1 MQCQQR
7 WLNCRSTNN
16 NMPDFQA
23 ILEHIYQDAVIASDK
38 GTVASYIPEL
48 AHIDKNNFGIHLRT
62 SDGNDYGVG
71 NYNKPFSIQSIS
83 KVLALSKA
91 IALIG
96 EGTWKRID
104 VEPSGHP
111 FNQLALLEIENGIPR
126 NPLINSGAIVIA
138 DILISNLKNP
148 KEDFLNYVRDLTG
161 DETINFN
168 KDVAHS
174 EKVTGF
180 KNYATANLL
189 KSFNNLNNPVEDVL
203 DFYFHQCAIEMTCQQ
218 LTKAFFFLANK
229 GICMLNKTRLTKS
242 QAKRINALMLT
253 CGFYDE
259 AGEFAFEVGLPGKSG
274 VGGGIVALL
283 PGHFVITTWAPGLN
297 KKGNSKL
304 GMLTLEQFTSKTKL
318 SIF

>member
-1 MQCQQR
+1 
-7 WLNCRSTNN
+7 
-16 NMPDFQA
+16 MPNFQSILDA
-23 ILEHIYQDAVIASDK
+23 IYNDAINATDK

-48 AHIDKNNFGIHLRT
+48 AHIDKNNFGIHLKT
-62 SDGNDYGVG
+62 LQGKSYGVG
-71 NYNKPFSIQSIS
+71 NYNTVFSIQSIS

-91 IALIG
+91 MALIG
-96 EGTWKRID
+96 EAVWKRVD

-138 DILISNLKNP
+138 DILVSNLKNP
-148 KEDFLNYVRDLTG
+148 KIDFLNYVRDLTG
-161 DETINFN
+161 DHSINYNET
-168 KDVAHS
+168 VAHS
-174 EKVTGF
+174 EKITGF
-180 KNYATANLL
+180 KNYAAANLL
-189 KSFNNLNNPVEDVL
+189 KSFNNLENPVEDVL
-203 DFYFHQCAIEMTCQQ
+203 DFYFHQCAIEMNCNQ
-218 LTKAFFFLANK
+218 LSNAFYFLANK
-229 GICMLNKTRLTKS
+229 GHCQLNKTRLTIT
-242 QAKRINALMLT
+242 QVKRINAIMLT

-283 PGHFVITTWAPGLN
+283 PDVYIITTWAPGLN

-304 GMLTLEQFTSKTKL
+304 GMLALEQFTTKSKL